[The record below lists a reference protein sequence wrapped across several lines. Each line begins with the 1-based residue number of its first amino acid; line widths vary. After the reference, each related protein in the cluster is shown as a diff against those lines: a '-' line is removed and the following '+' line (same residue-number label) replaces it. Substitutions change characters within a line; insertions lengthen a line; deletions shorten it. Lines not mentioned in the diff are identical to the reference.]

1 MWRMMAAALDPATQ
15 LFDSTNS
22 GIPEPVHLVDLRDPG
37 YRKVSM
43 P

>member
-1 MWRMMAAALDPATQ
+1 MWRMMAALVPATQ
-15 LFDSTNS
+15 LIDSTDS